1 MAPNTLSIKEAFGF
15 GWRTFKSRIW
25 FFVGVTAAVTVLEMG
40 VGALQDALGGVLGVV
55 VSLLLSTLIT
65 VGVINVFLLA
75 HEDAKRPQFKDLWN
89 PAPFWRYLG
98 VSIIL
103 FALLLL
109 GFVLL
114 IVPGVILSLM
124 LFLAPY
130 LVVDKGM
137 NPIAALK
144 ESCRRT
150 KGNRWKLFLLMLSV
164 LGITLLGI
172 IPLFLGLLIT
182 TPIAALASVH
192 AYRKLTE
199 VPVVA
204 Q

>member
-1 MAPNTLSIKEAFGF
+1 MAPNTLSVKEAFSF
-15 GWRTFKSRIW
+15 GWRTFKSRAW
-25 FFVGVTAAVTVLEMG
+25 FFVGITATVTVLEII
-40 VGALQDALGGVLGVV
+40 VGAIQDNLGDLLGFI
-55 VSLLLSTLIT
+55 VSLVLSTLIT
-65 VGVINVFLLA
+65 VGVINVFLRA
-75 HEDAKRPQFKDLWN
+75 HEDVKLPTFKDLWN

-98 VSIIL
+98 TSLLLFIIL
-103 FALLLL
+103 II

-130 LVVDKGM
+130 FVVDKGM
-137 NPIAALK
+137 NPVAALK
-144 ESCRRT
+144 ESYRAT
-150 KGNRWKLFLLMLSV
+150 KGNRWKIFLLMLSV
-164 LGITLLGI
+164 LGITILGM
-172 IPLFLGLLIT
+172 IPLFLGLLVT

-199 VPVVA
+199 AAVVS

>member
-1 MAPNTLSIKEAFGF
+1 MAPNTLSVKEAFSF
-15 GWRTFKSRIW
+15 AWRTFKSRIW
-25 FFVGVTAAVTVLEMG
+25 FFIGVTAAVTVLQML
-40 VGALQDALGGVLGVV
+40 VGLLQDELGDVLGLV
-55 VSLLLSTLIT
+55 VSLVLSTLIT
-65 VGVINVFLLA
+65 VGVINVFMKA
-75 HEDAKRPQFKDLWN
+75 HDDVQSPTFKDLWN
-89 PAPFWRYLG
+89 PGPFWRYLG
-98 VSIIL
+98 VSVIL
-103 FALLLL
+103 FVVLLI

-144 ESCRRT
+144 ESYRRT

-164 LGITLLGI
+164 LGITILGM
-172 IPLFLGLLIT
+172 IPAFLGLLIT

-199 VPVVA
+199 VVA
-204 Q
+204 VSQ